1 LAGALLLAISL
12 SFQAGTALA
21 GAPAP
26 GFRLKDLAGH
36 TLRLSDYRG
45 KVLVIN
51 FWATWCAPCLAEMP
65 ELVKLQQEYKAK
77 GIQVIGVAAAT
88 DRRSKA
94 LTIKRRLKL
103 NYLVVIGT
111 KRLESAYGIGDVLP
125 LTVVVDR
132 NGIIR
137 ERILGIL
144 EPEEVEGIRKL
155 LD

>member
-1 LAGALLLAISL
+1 MAAALLLAISL
-12 SFQAGTALA
+12 SFQAGTARV
-21 GAPAP
+21 GAPAQD
-26 GFRLKDLAGH
+26 FQLKDLAGH
-36 TLRLSDYRG
+36 TVRLSDYRG
-45 KVLVIN
+45 KVVVIN

-65 ELVKLQQEYKAK
+65 ELVKLQRDYKEK

-94 LTIKRRLKL
+94 LTTKRRLKL
-103 NYLVVIGT
+103 NYPVVIGT

-132 NGIIR
+132 NGIIHD
-137 ERILGIL
+137 RILGIL
-144 EPEEVEGIRKL
+144 EPEEVESIRKR

>member
-1 LAGALLLAISL
+1 LATAWLLAISL
-12 SFQAGTALA
+12 SFQAGPARA

-26 GFRLKDLAGH
+26 GFQLKDLAGH
-36 TLRLSDYRG
+36 TVRLSDYRG
-45 KVLVIN
+45 KVVVIN

-65 ELVKLQQEYKAK
+65 ELVKLQQDYKAK

-88 DRRSKA
+88 DHRSKA
-94 LTIKRRLKL
+94 VKITRRLKL
-103 NYLVVIGT
+103 NYPGVIGT

-137 ERILGIL
+137 DRILGIL
-144 EPEEVEGIRKL
+144 EPEEVERIRKL